1 MAGQAQSTRHRAL
14 RHRVYEILE
23 REDPNDRIAKIVF
36 RIIVTVIVV
45 NVSAAV
51 LYTDA
56 RFARMFPNDLR
67 IIESV
72 SVVVFAVEYVVRMW
86 SCVESPHYRGM
97 TPLQARLRYSVTPGA
112 IIDLIALLPF
122 FAIHLWST
130 DMRSLAMLRLLRFF
144 KLARYSPGLSS
155 VVEALRAERHGL
167 VACLVVLAGAIL
179 VSASAIY
186 AAESVAQPD
195 KFGSIPESMWWAVVT
210 VTTVGYGDVVPVTTI
225 GRVIG
230 GITMVAGIFM
240 LALPVGIFATAFI
253 EVIRR
258 RAFVV
263 TWGMVARLPVFASL
277 DAATLAEIVPRLR
290 ARSVDAGEIIV
301 PRGEV
306 PRAIFFIVSG
316 IVEIDTGG
324 RREQLGESQYFGEIH
339 AARLT
344 QVDARVRAV
353 DAAQLLILTD
363 DDIDDVAAMSEEVT
377 DRLATVKTY
386 AVT

>member
-1 MAGQAQSTRHRAL
+1 MAGQAQSL
-14 RHRVYEILE
+14 RHRIYTILE
-23 REDPNDRIAKIVF
+23 REDPNDKTAKIVF
-36 RIIVTVIVV
+36 RIIVTVIII

-56 RFARMFPNDLR
+56 RFAHMFPNDLR
-67 IIESV
+67 VIETV
-72 SVVVFAVEYVVRMW
+72 SVTVFAIEYVVRLW

-97 TPLQARLRYSVTPGA
+97 SALQARLRYSVTPGA
-112 IIDLIALLPF
+112 IIDLIALVPF
-122 FAIHLWST
+122 FAIHFLSA

-155 VVEALRAERHGL
+155 VIEALRAERHGL
-167 VACLVVLAGAIL
+167 IACLVVLAGAIL

-186 AAESVAQPD
+186 AAEGGAQPD

-225 GRVIG
+225 GRIIG

-263 TWGMVARLPVFASL
+263 TWGMVARLPVFATL
-277 DAATLAEIVPRLR
+277 DAAALAEIVPRLR

-316 IVEIDTGG
+316 LVEVDTGG
-324 RREQLGESQYFGEIH
+324 NREKLGESQYFGEIK
-339 AARLT
+339 ASRLSL
-344 QVDARVRAV
+344 VDARVRAV
-353 DAAQLLILTD
+353 EVTQLLILAG
-363 DDIDDVAAMSEEVT
+363 DDIDDVAAGNQEVA
-377 DRLATVKTY
+377 DRLSTVATY